1 MRMQRQRGVAVIT
14 ALLLTTLAISIVA
27 SLFWQQQVQ
36 VRSMEN
42 QRLHLQTRWI
52 LRGALDWSTLVLRQD
67 AYDNPRYTALTHVW
81 ATPLAETRLDQYIER
96 ERVEGEVFDASLSG
110 NIMDATSR
118 YNLRNLARRTG
129 NGAVI
134 DAANLAI
141 FQRLLTN
148 LQINPALAKTA
159 ANLIAGSQPA
169 VVAAGTVDP
178 ITGQEVGGEERDPN
192 DEAAGQDGAAAA
204 EGGGS
209 IAPGTVPKGVAGV
222 ADAGGGAGDGGDGS
236 DGAQAASI
244 PVSRTDLG
252 TPIKFL
258 EVEDLLAVRG
268 LTPEMLAKLRPYIIV
283 LPDRTPVNV
292 NTASAEVLAAVIPNF
307 SLSEANALLARR
319 RNIPWDDIGKFQN
332 EISGR
337 TPVADSIS
345 VKSDWFLVNSR
356 IRLDRATLNAQSL
369 IQRSANPIGGGVKVV
384 WVRQD

>member
-1 MRMQRQRGVAVIT
+1 MRKIRHHIVHRPLRRQRGVAVIT

-67 AYDNPRYTALTHVW
+67 AYTNRYTALTQVW

-110 NIMDATSR
+110 NIVDATSR
-118 YNLRNLARRTG
+118 YNLRNLMRRTN
-129 NGAVI
+129 NGGAI
-134 DAANLAI
+134 DTANLAI
-141 FQRLLTN
+141 FQRLLTT

-169 VVAAGTVDP
+169 VV
-178 ITGQEVGGEERDPN
+178 GQEVGGQENDPSQGGTP
-192 DEAAGQDGAAAA
+192 DAGGAAGVGGAA
-204 EGGGS
+204 G
-209 IAPGTVPKGVAGV
+209 PGTGS
-222 ADAGGGAGDGGDGS
+222 ADAGGGSVDPNNLDGG
-236 DGAQAASI
+236 ATI
-244 PVSRTDLG
+244 PVSRTGLG

-268 LTPEMLAKLRPYIIV
+268 MTPEMLEKLRPYVIV
-283 LPDRTPVNV
+283 LPEPTPINV

-319 RNIPWDDIGKFQN
+319 RNVPWDDIAKFQTDIN
-332 EISGR
+332 GH
-337 TPVADSIS
+337 TPIADSVS

-356 IRLDRATLNAQSL
+356 IRLDRAALNAQSL
-369 IQRSANPIGGGVKVV
+369 VQRSANPIGGGVKVV
-384 WVRQD
+384 WVRQN

>member
-1 MRMQRQRGVAVIT
+1 MGRIVQRFRSPRRQRGVAVIT

-67 AYDNPRYTALTHVW
+67 AYDHPRYTALTHVW

-110 NIMDATSR
+110 GITDATAR
-118 YNLRNLARRTG
+118 YNLRNLASTTG
-129 NGAVI
+129 NRTAI

-159 ANLIAGSQPA
+159 ANLIAGSQP
-169 VVAAGTVDP
+169 VIVPAGTVDP
-178 ITGQEVGGEERDPN
+178 VTGQEVGGQERDPA
-192 DEAAGQDGAAAA
+192 DAGNPGAGAAAGA
-204 EGGGS
+204 VG
-209 IAPGTVPKGVAGV
+209 PGA
-222 ADAGGGAGDGGDGS
+222 ADEPGS
-236 DGAQAASI
+236 DGTPVVEQAATI
-244 PVSRTDLG
+244 PVSRTGLG
-252 TPIKFL
+252 TPMKFL

-268 LTPEMLAKLRPYIIV
+268 LTPEMLEKLRPYVIV
-283 LPDRTPVNV
+283 LPERTPINV

-319 RNIPWDDIGKFQN
+319 RNVPWADIGNFQTD
-332 EISGR
+332 ITGH
-337 TPVADSIS
+337 TPVADSVS

-356 IRLDRATLNAQSL
+356 IRLDRAALNAQAL

-384 WVRQD
+384 WVRQN

>member
-1 MRMQRQRGVAVIT
+1 MRTTGFRHPRRQRGVAVIT

-67 AYDNPRYTALTHVW
+67 AYDHPNYTALTHVW

-110 NIMDATSR
+110 RIVDATSR
-118 YNLRNLARRTG
+118 YNLRNLAVRTG
-129 NGAVI
+129 NSTAI

-159 ANLIAGSQPA
+159 ANLIAGSQPL
-169 VVAAGTVDP
+169 VESPGTVDP
-178 ITGQEVGGEERDPN
+178 ITGQEVGGQERDP
-192 DEAAGQDGAAAA
+192 
-204 EGGGS
+204 
-209 IAPGTVPKGVAGV
+209 
-222 ADAGGGAGDGGDGS
+222 ADAGNPDAGAAGGTGAGGAGAGS
-236 DGAQAASI
+236 VDAPDTDQVATV
-244 PVSRTDLG
+244 PVSRTGLG

-268 LTPEMLAKLRPYIIV
+268 LTPEMLEKLRPYVIV
-283 LPDRTPVNV
+283 LPEPTPVNV

-319 RNIPWDDIGKFQN
+319 RNVPWTDMNHFLADITGHA
-332 EISGR
+332 
-337 TPVADSIS
+337 PVDKSVD

-356 IRLDRATLNAQSL
+356 IRLDRAALNAQSL
-369 IQRSANPIGGGVKVV
+369 IQRSANRIGGGVKVV